1 MSRSPA
7 SASASGWRLG
17 LLAVPYGLGLVVLV
31 ALPLAA
37 TVGLAFTEYDLV
49 RPARWVGLDNLVAL
63 GDDEVFWISIRNSLV
78 YALVAVPLR
87 LLGALG
93 LALLLHR
100 RRRGVGAERT
110 ASFLP
115 TVLPD
120 VAYALVWV
128 WLLNPLY
135 GPINLGLGALGLPT
149 PAWTTDP
156 DAAMAGIIAMSL
168 LQVGEGFL
176 ICLAIRQQLPDELYQ
191 VAAVEGA
198 GPWQVLRRV
207 TLPMMAPALVLLAL
221 RDTLFAFQATFVP
234 ALLVTGGGPPPHATT
249 FLPLYVYRTG
259 FEYLRYG
266 YASAATL
273 AMFVVT
279 AVVVA
284 LQWRLV
290 RRWRRSLA
298 Y

>member
-1 MSRSPA
+1 
-7 SASASGWRLG
+7 
-17 LLAVPYGLGLVVLV
+17 
-31 ALPLAA
+31 
-37 TVGLAFTEYDLV
+37 
-49 RPARWVGLDNLVAL
+49 VGLDNLRELV
-63 GDDEVFWISIRNSLV
+63 GDEVFWTSVRNSVV
-78 YALVAVPLR
+78 YAAVAVPLR
-87 LLGALG
+87 LAGALG

-100 RRRGVGAERT
+100 RQRGVGAER
-110 ASFLP
+110 AVAYLP

-120 VAYALVWV
+120 AAYALVWV

-135 GPINLGLGALGLPT
+135 GPLNLALEAVGIPG

-156 DAAMAGIIAMSL
+156 DAAMAGIVLMSL

-176 ICLAIRQQLPDELYQ
+176 VCLAVRQQLPPELYQ
-191 VAAVEGA
+191 LAEVEGA
-198 GPWQVLRRV
+198 GPWQVFRRV

-221 RDTLFAFQATFVP
+221 RDVVFAFQATFVP

-273 AMFVVT
+273 GMFVVT

-284 LQWRLV
+284 VQWRLV
-290 RRWRRSLA
+290 RRWRGALTP
-298 Y
+298 